1 MEYEMSNVVRE
12 KSFRFAVE
20 SVQLYKELIK
30 QNEYVLS
37 KQFLRSATSIGVN
50 VEEEQSAESKK
61 DFLSKM
67 SISLK
72 EARETRYWLLLMHES
87 KLITFDLQTYLQKSE
102 ELIKLLTSITKS
114 AKASIPNK
122 KGTQQ

>member
-37 KQFLRSATSIGVN
+37 KQFLRSATSIGAN
-50 VEEEQSAESKK
+50 VEEAQ
-61 DFLSKM
+61 
-67 SISLK
+67 
-72 EARETRYWLLLMHES
+72 
-87 KLITFDLQTYLQKSE
+87 
-102 ELIKLLTSITKS
+102 S

>member
-37 KQFLRSATSIGVN
+37 KQFLRSATSIGAN
-50 VEEEQSAESKK
+50 VEEAQSAESKK

-114 AKASIPNK
+114 AKASIPNT